1 MSKTSFLHPE
11 DIFKLENI
19 IKELSCNNFP
29 KELSCN
35 NFFSWQGSLSWAIHY
50 RNSSIFGNLLI
61 ERRMVIFLYRQI
73 LVNDSTFLLSIPDCL
88 STLEPVK
95 LTHWNKWLEQ
105 NGNERQLKRCP
116 HKEISLFTVFMRSF
130 KLSGCSPKD
139 SSELFSMSEKRSERA
154 CNVFLSGKYF
164 IYRWIWRI
172 TFRKDKRN
180 DPISSPAMCMKFGVL
195 HKFRMTSLHFK
206 AQRTIFVLNYCRSR
220 MQLLGKSNL
229 QFFLEG
235 LDFEHLKQ

>member
-1 MSKTSFLHPE
+1 MQGRDQNYFSCGFGPRDSYKRAP
-11 DIFKLENI
+11 I
-19 IKELSCNNFP
+19 IL
-29 KELSCN
+29 
-35 NFFSWQGSLSWAIHY
+35 
-50 RNSSIFGNLLI
+50 NLKAVVLGWI
-61 ERRMVIFLYRQI
+61 TIY
-73 LVNDSTFLLSIPDCL
+73 L
-88 STLEPVK
+88 STSSSSLMVLWHWWIEPVK

-130 KLSGCSPKD
+130 ELSDCSPED

-195 HKFRMTSLHFK
+195 RKYRMTSLHFK
-206 AQRTIFVLNYCRSR
+206 AQKTIFVLNYCIDWC
-220 MQLLGKSNL
+220 MI
-229 QFFLEG
+229 
-235 LDFEHLKQ
+235 

>member
-1 MSKTSFLHPE
+1 
-11 DIFKLENI
+11 
-19 IKELSCNNFP
+19 
-29 KELSCN
+29 
-35 NFFSWQGSLSWAIHY
+35 
-50 RNSSIFGNLLI
+50 
-61 ERRMVIFLYRQI
+61 MVIFMYRQI
-73 LVNDSTFLLSIPDCL
+73 LVNDITFLLSIPDCW

-95 LTHWNKWLEQ
+95 LTDWNKWLEQ

-116 HKEISLFTVFMRSF
+116 TKKYLSLLCSWEA
-130 KLSGCSPKD
+130 LSSSDCSPED
-139 SSELFSMSEKRSERA
+139 SSELFTMSEKRSERA

-180 DPISSPAMCMKFGVL
+180 DPISSPAMCMKFEVL
-195 HKFRMTSLHFK
+195 HKYRMTSLHFK

-220 MQLLGKSNL
+220 MQLLGKSIL